1 MESGESR
8 KGTRAC
14 RAEALAQPRPRAP
27 SPGVLVKTTT
37 PRNPGSRSGWAQR
50 CVGGAIRASG
60 ALLPRGAAGEV
71 AGLAAM
77 EALEEKEAQVMGREL
92 GFAAS
97 GKPRLWHTRP
107 AGGSPGRAT
116 FTMFLC

>member
-14 RAEALAQPRPRAP
+14 RVRVSDQPRPTAQRP
-27 SPGVLVKTTT
+27 EVLVKTTT
-37 PRNPGSRSGWAQR
+37 PRNPGSQRGWAQR
-50 CVGGAIRASG
+50 CVGGAVRASG

-97 GKPRLWHTRP
+97 GKPRL
-107 AGGSPGRAT
+107 
-116 FTMFLC
+116 